1 MVIRMTNHNNLGLS
15 GMYPSEQKGRNKLT
29 ENVISNIIQI
39 DKESLM
45 KKLAIELPTLRA
57 KLGSSQADL
66 AELIGVSRQT
76 YSMIENQ
83 KKEMGWS
90 IYMSLILV
98 FSSNPK
104 TSALLEFSGAFPK
117 EIQLVLQR

>member
-1 MVIRMTNHNNLGLS
+1 MVIRMTNHNNLVLS
-15 GMYPSEQKGRNKLT
+15 GMYPSEQKGRNKLA

-45 KKLAIELPTLRA
+45 KKLAIELPALRA